1 MESDAL
7 LPGDPARALALAQEL
22 LVEPLMS
29 NHARGLW
36 GYSGRTP
43 NGDGLTIQ
51 STGIGAASGA
61 VVLAELAGLGVRR
74 AVRIGTCRALQ
85 SDREGARIPDRD
97 GADATEEEVGQVLIA
112 ERVLAL
118 DGVSAE
124 LSAGGA
130 GEVLEPD
137 PGLTAALIESG
148 VGTPAT
154 IAGEDPLAPA
164 GSVKNETLAASGA
177 QAADLQIAALVAVGQ
192 RVGIA
197 IGCVDLVVESAYGVT
212 TLDDDQ
218 VMAKSIRIGRAVGT
232 ALESL
237 T

>member
-7 LPGDPARALALAQEL
+7 LPGDPARALTLAQEL

-36 GYSGRTP
+36 GYTGRTP

-61 VVLAELAGLGVRR
+61 VVLAELAGLGVER

-85 SDREGARIPDRD
+85 PPREGVAVGD
-97 GADATEEEVGQVLIA
+97 GPGNDAPEVGQVLIA

-118 DGVSAE
+118 DGVSAG

-130 GEVLEPD
+130 GELLEPD
-137 PGLTAALIESG
+137 RELTAALIGSG

-154 IAGEDPLAPA
+154 IAGEDPLTPGGPVTNATDAIA
-164 GSVKNETLAASGA
+164 GSEAS
-177 QAADLQIAALVAVGQ
+177 AADLQIAALVAVGQ

-197 IGCVDLVVESAYGVT
+197 IGCVDLVVESADGVT
-212 TLDDDQ
+212 ALDDDQ
-218 VMAKSIRIGRAVGT
+218 VMAESIPIGKAVTEVIAAGR
-232 ALESL
+232 
-237 T
+237 

>member
-7 LPGDPARALALAQEL
+7 LPGDPARALTLAQEL

-36 GYSGRTP
+36 GYTGRTP
-43 NGDGLTIQ
+43 EGDGLTIQ

-61 VVLAELAGLGVRR
+61 VVLAELAGLGVER

-85 SDREGARIPDRD
+85 SPRVDVAVGDDPGPCAP
-97 GADATEEEVGQVLIA
+97 EVGQVLIA
-112 ERVLAL
+112 EKVLCL
-118 DGVSAE
+118 DGVSAG

-137 PGLTAALIESG
+137 PVLTAALIETG

-154 IAGEDPLAPA
+154 IAGEDPLTPG
-164 GSVKNETLAASGA
+164 GSISNDQPTGSEAT
-177 QAADLQIAALVAVGQ
+177 AADFQIAALVAVGQ

-197 IGCVDLVVESAYGVT
+197 IGCVDLVVESADGESA
-212 TLDDDQ
+212 LDDDQ
-218 VMAKSIRIGRAVGT
+218 VMTESVRIGKAARA
-232 ALESL
+232 ALAAL

>member
-7 LPGDPARALALAQEL
+7 LPGDPARALTLAQEL

-36 GYSGRTP
+36 GYTGRTP
-43 NGDGLTIQ
+43 NGNGLTIQ

-61 VVLAELAGLGVRR
+61 VVLAELAGLGVER
-74 AVRIGTCRALQ
+74 AVRIGTCRALRPA
-85 SDREGARIPDRD
+85 REAEPGEDRD
-97 GADATEEEVGQVLIA
+97 DGPEVGQVLIA

-118 DGVSAE
+118 DGVSAG
-124 LSAGGA
+124 LSASGA

-148 VGTPAT
+148 TGRPAT
-154 IAGEDPLAPA
+154 IAGEDPLTPS
-164 GSVKNETLAASGA
+164 GSIENETLAASGA
-177 QAADLQIAALVAVGQ
+177 TAADLQIAALVAVGQ

-197 IGCVDLVVESAYGVT
+197 VGCVDLVVESADRRA
-212 TLDDDQ
+212 TLEDDQ
-218 VMAKSIRIGRAVGT
+218 VMKESVRIGRAVRA

-237 T
+237 A

>member
-7 LPGDPARALALAQEL
+7 LPGDPARALTLAQEL

-36 GYSGRTP
+36 GYTGRTP
-43 NGDGLTIQ
+43 EGDGLTIQ

-61 VVLAELAGLGVRR
+61 VVLAELAGLGVER

-85 SDREGARIPDRD
+85 PPREGVAVGD
-97 GADATEEEVGQVLIA
+97 GPGNDAPEVGQVLIA

-118 DGVSAE
+118 DGVSAG

-130 GEVLEPD
+130 GELLEPD
-137 PGLTAALIESG
+137 RELTAALIGSG

-154 IAGEDPLAPA
+154 IAGEDPLTPG
-164 GSVKNETLAASGA
+164 GSISNDPLTGSEAT
-177 QAADLQIAALVAVGQ
+177 AADLQIAALVAVGE

-197 IGCVDLVVESAYGVT
+197 IGCVDLVVESADGVT
-212 TLDDDQ
+212 ALDDDQ
-218 VMAKSIRIGRAVGT
+218 VMAESIPIGKAVTEVIAAGR
-232 ALESL
+232 
-237 T
+237 

>member
-7 LPGDPARALALAQEL
+7 LPGDPARALTLAQEL

-36 GYSGRTP
+36 GYTGRTP

-61 VVLAELAGLGVRR
+61 VVLAELAGLGVER

-85 SDREGARIPDRD
+85 PPREGVAVGD
-97 GADATEEEVGQVLIA
+97 GPGNDAPEVGQVLIA

-118 DGVSAE
+118 DGVSAG

-130 GEVLEPD
+130 GELLEPD
-137 PGLTAALIESG
+137 RELTAALIGSG

-154 IAGEDPLAPA
+154 IAGEDPLTPG
-164 GSVKNETLAASGA
+164 GSISNDPLTGSEAT
-177 QAADLQIAALVAVGQ
+177 AADLQIAALVAVGE

-197 IGCVDLVVESAYGVT
+197 IGCVDLVVESADGVT
-212 TLDDDQ
+212 ALDDDQ
-218 VMAKSIRIGRAVGT
+218 VMAESIPIGKAVTEVIAAGR
-232 ALESL
+232 
-237 T
+237 

>member
-7 LPGDPARALALAQEL
+7 LPGDPARALTLAQEL
-22 LVEPLMS
+22 LVDPLMS

-36 GYSGRTP
+36 GYTGRTP
-43 NGDGLTIQ
+43 DGSGLTIQ

-61 VVLAELAGLGVRR
+61 VVLAELAGLGVER

-85 SDREGARIPDRD
+85 PTREGAQVGDDD
-97 GADATEEEVGQVLIA
+97 GADAPRVGEVLIA

-118 DGVSAE
+118 DGVSAG
-124 LSAGGA
+124 LTAGGA

-137 PGLTAALIESG
+137 RELTAALIGSG
-148 VGTPAT
+148 VGAPAT
-154 IAGEDPLAPA
+154 IAGEDPLTPGGSIENAPPV
-164 GSVKNETLAASGA
+164 GRGA
-177 QAADLQIAALVAVGQ
+177 TAADLQIAALVAVGQ

-197 IGCVDLVVESAYGVT
+197 VGCVDLVVESADGGT
-212 TLDDDQ
+212 ALDDDQ
-218 VMAKSIRIGRAVGT
+218 VMIGAVRIGKAVTT
-232 ALESL
+232 ALATL

>member
-7 LPGDPARALALAQEL
+7 LPGDPARALTLAQEL

-36 GYSGRTP
+36 GYTGQTP
-43 NGDGLTIQ
+43 DGDGLTIQ

-61 VVLAELAGLGVRR
+61 VVLAELAGLGVER

-85 SDREGARIPDRD
+85 PPREGVAVGD
-97 GADATEEEVGQVLIA
+97 GPGTGAPEVGQVLIA

-118 DGVSAE
+118 DGVSAG

-137 PGLTAALIESG
+137 PELTAALVGSG
-148 VGTPAT
+148 VGTSAT
-154 IAGEDPLAPA
+154 IAGEDPLTPGGAIANDAIA
-164 GSVKNETLAASGA
+164 GSEAT
-177 QAADLQIAALVAVGQ
+177 AADLQIAALVAVGQ

-197 IGCVDLVVESAYGVT
+197 VGCVDLVVESADGGT

-218 VMAKSIRIGRAVGT
+218 VMTGSVRIGKAVRT
-232 ALESL
+232 ALATL